1 MVKCD
6 RAITLWEDAFSPS
19 GAAPRY
25 EVEESGG
32 RRTPPVKPRIAE
44 ATPRAYRKT
53 RIEAAN
59 ETGLKENEF
68 PRGVSIQ
75 LERYRQPRICALRNL
90 AVAFRQA
97 LPLHSEMTAQHHSVD

>member
-1 MVKCD
+1 MWLSATAPLHFGRTPFLQHLDTKV
-6 RAITLWEDAFSPS
+6 ED
-19 GAAPRY
+19 
-25 EVEESGG
+25 SGG

-90 AVAFRQA
+90 AVAFRLA
-97 LPLHSEMTAQHHSVD
+97 LPVHSEMTAQHHSVD